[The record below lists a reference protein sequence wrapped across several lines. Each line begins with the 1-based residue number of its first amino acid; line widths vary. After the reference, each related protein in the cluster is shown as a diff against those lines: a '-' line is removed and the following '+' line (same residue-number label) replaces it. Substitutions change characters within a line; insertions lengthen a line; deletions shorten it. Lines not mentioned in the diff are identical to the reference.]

1 MNAML
6 AARRGRG
13 RLLLTSL
20 LDAPK
25 TSAWIFGAGA
35 AHVALTAAGLGGWP
49 CPFLQATGLPCPGCG
64 LGRASG
70 LLLHGDWLP
79 ALRLH
84 VFAPLLLLT
93 LAVLGAGLLLRGR
106 AFEVLHARVQWVEE
120 RTPLVP
126 ALFGALLMY
135 WALRFALDGPGF
147 RALVS

>member
-1 MNAML
+1 MNATP
-6 AARRGRG
+6 AARGGQR

-35 AHVALTAAGLGGWP
+35 AQVASTAAGLGGWP

-64 LGRASG
+64 LGRACV

-84 VFAPLLLLT
+84 AFAPLLFLM

-106 AFEVLHARVQWVEE
+106 AFEVLRARVQWIEE
-120 RTPLVP
+120 RTLLVP
-126 ALFGALLMY
+126 ALLGALLVY

-147 RALVS
+147 RPLVS